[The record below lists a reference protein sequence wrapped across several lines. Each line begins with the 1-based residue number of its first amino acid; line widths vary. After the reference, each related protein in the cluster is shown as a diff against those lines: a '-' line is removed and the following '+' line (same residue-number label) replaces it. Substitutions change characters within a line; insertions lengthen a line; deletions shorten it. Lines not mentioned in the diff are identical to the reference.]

1 MAKTTFEKVDET
13 MAKPTVMARA
23 AFFGSCFL
31 HFVGGAFLAWLLTR
45 FFCAL

>member
-13 MAKPTVMARA
+13 MAKPTVMA
-23 AFFGSCFL
+23 
-31 HFVGGAFLAWLLTR
+31 FVGGAFLAWLLTR